1 MAKAPKVPMS
11 RRLLVVERR
20 FWIRGRGLIVTPGV
34 VPGEGE
40 RIKAGDCVLLIRPDG
55 STRDVMIRGISTYSS
70 PDSSVR
76 VDLLLDLA
84 SKEQVP
90 IGTEVWSVGD

>member
-1 MAKAPKVPMS
+1 MS

-20 FWIRGRGLIVTPGV
+20 FWIRGRGLVVEPGV
-34 VPGEGE
+34 VPVEGE

-55 STRDVMIRGISTYSS
+55 STRDVMIRGLSTCLS
-70 PDSSVR
+70 PDSAMK

-84 SKEQVP
+84 SKEEVP
-90 IGTEVWSVGD
+90 IGTEIWSVGD